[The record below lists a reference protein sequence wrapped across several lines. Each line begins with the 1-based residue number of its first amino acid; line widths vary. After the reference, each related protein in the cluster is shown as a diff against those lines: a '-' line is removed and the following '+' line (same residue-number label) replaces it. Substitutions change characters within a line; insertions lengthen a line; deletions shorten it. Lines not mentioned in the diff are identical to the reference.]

1 MNRIFKVIFNKTTQR
16 FVVVSELGKNKSQD
30 KSKNVSH
37 SSVSSILQT
46 FALSLIALNVHSALA
61 NGVAVGSNSSI
72 NTNCYYNNGNRY
84 CTPVTVAQPGTANAY
99 GDGSVAIGQNAQTG
113 NGQQSPGYAN
123 YGPTQ
128 VSKQYPYTY
137 LSNIAQPNNLVP
149 LATTPP
155 FTDMP
160 PNGYVNNGWHSV
172 AIGNAANSGNRWD
185 ITLGSEAQTPFHPG
199 NSNPASYTFQHWT
212 MNNLG
217 QDLKQET
224 TYVVDYGNRTAIG
237 HEAMANGT
245 RGIALGTKAQT
256 GFLGNSI
263 GVVNGGNGYNYIYG
277 VDSIAIGSYAFS
289 VGHLSSI
296 ALGTG
301 AFANKTASFGM
312 ALGAGTRVDPIG
324 GVALG
329 SFSTADRSA
338 LPVNNGNIKGMA
350 QVNAV
355 QVEHSKNIDP
365 TQGQVFGAGSQASLD
380 AIAKTAEYTRGA
392 VSVGGEGEAHTTEQM
407 NGVAPQWFGTPHG
420 SKVTFTRQITNVAA
434 GSEDSDAVNVAQLRG
449 VLDLLPTYVHVND
462 NSTNQPAGDST
473 TNYGAGNAKAGAKNS
488 YDVAIG
494 VNAITGNVTSNNQKN
509 SAISIGHDVKAL
521 GNKSIS
527 IGSNAIAAG
536 DLYTGPTYDRDGT
549 HDVSN
554 PTLNGQALAIGDTAH
569 ANVADSIAIGT
580 SATTGQSLPLQNK
593 NGQDVNGVQSI
604 AIGSHAKTTDNWG
617 IAMGPGTVATGQSST
632 AIGTKAFTSQDGA
645 LAIGAFAKAKNI
657 DSIAI
662 GTNTEVRTKDGIAL
676 GSGSFANRDKGL
688 SGYDISQVNDKGI
701 STDTSPTWKA
711 THAAVSIGDNTE
723 GTVVTRQITGVA
735 AGTQDTDAVNV
746 AQLKKV
752 QTQYKGDNDTVV
764 SRKPSDVLTLAGG
777 ATNGVAN
784 SIKTT
789 SNANGEVQFQVSD
802 TLNSMKKISFAN
814 NNGSIT
820 GLKDN
825 LPEGNVQDATHPL
838 PTSLD
843 THNAATVGDILHSG
857 WNIAQGTTTIGMVK
871 PYSTVSFTDGNGT
884 TASVTKE
891 DNGTVA
897 VKYNAK
903 VDGSTI
909 KVNSAGQLEAT
920 GTTNYLHV
928 NSGDSNQPKGNLNTN
943 LGSSNASAG
952 AQSAFDIAVGVNT
965 HTMPTTNGE
974 EGNSIAI
981 GHNVTT
987 ENKQSIAIGHFAHTK
1002 GNDTISLGSFLNEHQ
1017 GSQSA
1022 NSISIGS
1029 GNTSAGGG
1037 QITAYSPTERDGGDL
1052 SNAIAIGHDTLAS
1065 HKNSIAMGTGT
1076 ASYSDDSL
1084 AIGSQAN
1091 VYSNTA
1097 IGAIAIGHKAHV
1109 ESLTTTS
1116 DGRQY
1121 PRPGFGIS
1129 KSAIAIGDNV
1139 QVMGAPNG
1147 IVIGSEA
1154 SQAFTTKDAIAIG
1167 THALAGS
1174 NSSPGAKLDG
1184 PIALGSHAVADGQD
1198 LSSGYNPATKR
1209 TSTETSTVW
1218 KPNLGELSL
1227 GDNNHTRR
1235 IKHIAA
1241 GADDTDAVNVAQ
1253 LKQAIALNSS
1263 SWDIGQSSGKVGTVA
1278 NKHQVNFIGK
1288 DGTKVEVKKAT
1299 NGSGNFDVVI
1309 SSANNNDISQYKG
1322 DNNATITRTPNQVLS
1337 LTGGATEGVENSIK
1351 TIGNSDGSIRFEVA
1365 KTLNGM
1371 TKITFGEPQ
1380 KAGDNTASVSIGS
1393 DGINAGGKQI
1403 TNVKSGGDTETNGAN
1418 IGDVKK
1424 AIKPIQDKV
1433 AGNTENITQNKGDIA
1448 KNKASTEKNA
1458 GDINTNK
1465 GNITQNKEALD
1476 KIGTVKV
1483 AGNGGLEIN
1492 GNTELKK
1499 GDVTITLNSKT
1510 VAKNLV
1516 TTPEA
1521 KKELQDGLGDGTNT
1535 AGNKGLVNGDTL
1547 HTSITNVNNEV
1558 TDKGLNFAGDNYNAQ
1573 NEQTKVHKN
1582 LGQMLEFVGGAT
1594 GNLTDN
1600 NIGVNVK
1607 NGKIHIQLAKN
1618 LTGLDSV
1625 QAGNTT
1631 INNGGV
1637 TVNGDQ
1643 GQKPITINKNGI
1655 DAGDHKITN
1664 VGAPTNGSDAANK
1677 TYVDQ
1682 TIDSKEFGLS
1692 DNDGT
1697 TLSQKLGTTIAVKG
1711 AKDGDIITKVTTEP
1725 GNSKALTI
1733 DLSQKVKNAI
1743 AEGQKHTQLTNGDTT
1758 TATQI
1763 TADGENKGKWKV
1775 EVNKATISVNNDTGA
1790 ITQSNDANKFVD
1802 AQSLT
1807 TALNRMGFKAKV
1819 ENATTPND
1827 DGRMIHSGDEITF
1840 KAGDNMNVTRDGSTF
1855 TFATSKTPTFDKV
1868 TVGGKSDTNPADKP
1882 VVISDKGIDAGN
1894 KPIKNVGAPT
1904 ADGDAVNKGYLNN
1917 RTFGLTADD
1926 GKTVSH
1932 KLDGA
1937 IKVTGVHTT
1946 ENGQAGI
1953 GIETATQNGALT
1965 IGLTQA
1971 TKNAI
1976 AEGQKHTQLTASD
1989 TTTVNQVTDGEN
2001 KGKWQVNVN
2010 KTTISV
2016 KNDTGVITQSTEANK
2031 FVDAQS
2037 LTTALGH
2044 MGFKAKVENTT
2055 TPNDDGRMIHSGDEI
2070 TFKAGDNMNVTRD
2083 GSTFTFATSKTP
2095 TFDKVT
2101 VGGKADTNPS
2111 DKPVV
2116 ISDKGID
2123 AGNKPIKNV
2132 GAPTADGDAVNK
2144 GYLNDRTFG
2153 LTADDGKTVSHK
2165 LDGAIKVTGVHT
2177 TENGQ
2182 AGIGIETATQN
2193 GALTIG
2199 LTQATKNAIA
2209 EGQKHTQLTAS
2220 DTTTVNQVTDGE
2232 NKGKWQVNVNKTTI
2246 SVNNDTGA
2254 ITQSTEAN
2262 KFVDAQSL
2270 TTVLSHMG
2278 FKAKVE
2284 NATTANDK
2292 GQMIHSGGEIT
2303 FKAGDNMNVTRDGT
2317 TFTFATSKT
2326 PNFDKVTVGGKTDTN
2341 PADKPVVI
2349 SDKGINAGDKQITNV
2364 KSGGDTGTNGA
2375 NINDVNRIVNPV
2387 KTQAESNKQTISS
2400 LQDNTIQLGAD
2411 GNTSTNK
2418 QTLSKEGGLKFNI
2431 VGENGVTTTASGD
2444 QVKVSLDKSAV
2455 RDVAQQSVK
2464 VINGENT
2471 TVTVGTDGNV
2481 KTYAVNVVTNGQVA
2495 NDDKGIVTGGTV
2507 KKALDNQTIGYSAN
2521 KATDQNQPQ
2530 QTVKLSQGLNFTNGT
2545 NTTATVAK
2553 DGVVTYD
2560 IKSVL
2565 TDMKSIA
2572 GNGAKIT
2579 LGDNGITLS
2588 NDQAGGNVQLHGV
2601 ANGHDNTDAANVG
2614 QLTQVTGTPDQV
2626 IVKDNGNAQGHN
2638 YQVSLAP
2645 AIVKTIND
2653 TKAEAGKHSS
2663 VTAGND
2669 SVTVDNTTR
2678 NSSGGVDYKV
2688 SVALGNVDE
2697 SNTTKA
2703 VSGKSVTDA
2712 LSAQTL
2718 GYSANKKADAKAQ
2731 HTVKLSTGLNF
2742 KDGTN
2747 TTATV
2752 GENGDVTYDIKSA
2765 LTGINSVAGNGAKI
2779 TLGDKGITL
2788 SNGGADNAPIQIHG
2802 VAKGTEPHDAVNVE
2816 QLDNIIKSN
2825 ATILKD
2831 GEHTTVT
2838 GNGTADTPYKVNV
2851 VTGTLGNA
2859 TSTTVSSK
2867 PGKVIVDK
2875 TALQNALD
2883 KAKKALENVKAQ
2895 TPQDTQAIQNAQAKV
2910 TDAEHALQN
2919 ADHQIATVGNVAKAI
2934 NNAGF
2939 TLQGDGQN
2947 GSLVKPGTTVNL
2959 QGKETIVGGKTQRNI
2974 TVTNDNGTVTF
2985 DLAKDLTLGT
2995 TTNGKA
3001 TNDGS
3006 IDGLANHLPAVGD
3019 KSSAS
3024 ELPKDFDPAQAKQ
3037 SHQAATVGDVLN
3049 AGWYLQGNGNAVD
3062 FVKPYDTVNFVN
3074 GNGTQVTV
3082 KSDDDQKVNTINVDI
3097 NTDGKTLT
3105 TQPIYHD
3112 PNTGKDV
3119 KVVKGDG
3126 KDGTSPDKW
3135 YQPNA
3140 NGTPDKAK
3148 EVPAKDVKQV
3158 LTTNGTF
3165 GLSDNKGETVTAG
3178 LNQTVEVIGKDGVDA
3193 QVVTVPKQGDKPE
3206 HKALQVSL
3214 NGNVDVAD
3222 KGGKGSSITVHGAKE
3237 PNTPAGTTGP
3247 QAKIT
3252 VVNGTNG
3259 VNGVNGEDGRQ
3270 GKAGQNGMTRIE
3282 YQDGNGTKHE
3292 VATLGDGL
3300 IFKGDDNQPVVR
3312 KLNQTLTIKGDAT
3325 TADLNKFTTGN
3336 IGVIKDPAQ
3345 NAHGLVI
3352 KLAKNL
3358 HDIDSLQGSNN
3369 GSKITLGDSKNGITF
3384 SNGKTD
3390 ATGDH
3395 NVQLHGIAT
3404 GTAPTDAVNVKQLG
3418 ETIKAN
3424 ATVLKDGH
3432 STTVTGTGT
3441 QDNPYRVNVVTGDIN
3456 VNDKGAVTGE
3466 VSPEQAKTLKDNIE
3480 NAQKALDKIKQA
3492 NPTDKDAIAKA
3503 EKALADAEK
3512 AADGAGLNK
3521 VATVQSVADAI
3532 NKSGFT
3538 LQGDGANDSLVKPGS
3553 TVNLQGKTSTVNGK
3567 EQRNITVT
3575 NNNGTVTFTLNKDLV
3590 LGTVNKDGSVAN
3602 DGSLGGLANHLPEVN
3617 NQTSAHQLPKV
3628 TDSHQAAT
3636 VSDVLNAGWNLQGN
3650 GKAVDFVKPY
3660 DTVNFVNGTGTTVV
3674 TTTNGTTSTIQI
3686 NSLVHYVDD
3695 KGQPLVEHDGKYYPA
3710 GSVVGKDGKVY
3721 PKDTP
3726 LKDGVPTDKN
3736 TQPLQ
3741 PVAPA
3746 KATIASPNGSHDP
3759 VKLGNIAEGKD
3770 PHDAVN
3776 VKQLNETIKA
3786 NATVLKDGHSTTVT
3800 GTGTQDNP
3808 YRVNV
3813 VTGDVTVDQ
3822 ATGKAEVVP
3831 QAEAKDLADKL
3842 SSAVNDV
3849 KAKQAAL
3856 SDAEKALANATE
3868 QDKPAKVAAV
3878 NAAKDALAK
3887 SQNALDNAQQ
3897 AYHDKGLDKV
3907 ATVQGVAK
3915 AINQS
3920 GFSLSSDTGTTVVH
3934 PGDKVKLTGKE
3945 PAAEGKVAKDGN
3957 ITVTQTTDDK
3967 GNTTVHFDL
3976 NKHLDLSG
3984 QKDGKPTYGSVDG
3997 LSNHLV
4003 ANDGNPTAKPATS
4016 GALPEG
4022 FEPAKV
4028 AHQAATVSDVLNTG
4042 WNLQGNG
4049 KAVDFVKPYDT
4060 VNFVNGTGTT
4070 VVTTTNGKTSTI
4082 QINSLMHY
4090 VDAKGQ
4096 PLVEHDG
4103 KYYPAG
4109 SVVDSN
4115 GKVYN
4120 NGKPADAVKPSKIG
4134 LVSPDNKPIKLGNVA
4149 AGKDDHDAVN
4159 VGQLKEV
4166 EALAGKHSVVEN
4178 KDGSIEVTP
4187 TTKDGQTTYDIKV
4200 HFGKVSENNT
4210 DKAVTGADVQ
4220 KALDKKLNTN
4230 GDNVSDKSTFGKNVG
4245 IDNMSGANAD
4255 SSKLVQAKAVKQYV
4269 DNQLDNH
4276 NANIHKDI
4284 DNALSHQTITY
4295 KANGKVPAGV
4305 KPVKLSEGL
4314 DFTNGDN
4321 TTAEV
4326 APNGVVKVNVNQ
4338 KLDHMEKA
4346 TFDKGDGNGTT
4357 TVDRNGVNT
4366 QNNAGSTQVT
4376 GGKVVVK
4383 GKADAK
4389 GNVPTVTIQN
4399 GGISVDN
4406 VDGNN
4411 PKAVVNVGYL
4421 HDQLRGAAAGINNVN
4436 NRVNQLNDKVE
4447 HYNKDLRAGIAGATA
4462 IGFLQQPNQGGA
4474 SRVSAAI
4481 GGYKNQQAI
4490 AIGYARTSDN
4500 NKLTFK
4506 VGASVNTRSALNYG
4520 ASLGYQW

>member
-30 KSKNVSH
+30 KSKNASH

-350 QVNAV
+350 QVSAV

-407 NGVAPQWFGTPHG
+407 NGAAPQWFGTPHG
-420 SKVTFTRQITNVAA
+420 AKATFTRQITNVAA

-462 NSTNQPAGDST
+462 NSTNQPAGNST
-473 TNYGAGNAKAGAKNS
+473 TNYGVGNAKAGAKNS

-509 SAISIGHDVKAL
+509 SAISIGHDVQAL

-536 DLYTGPTYDRDGT
+536 DLYTGPTYDKDGT
-549 HDVSN
+549 HDVNN

-580 SATTGQSLPLQNK
+580 GATTGQSLPLQNK

-981 GHNVTT
+981 GHNATT

-1002 GNDTISLGSFLNEHQ
+1002 GNDTISLGLFLDQGE
-1017 GSQSA
+1017 GSQSN
-1022 NSISIGS
+1022 NSIAIGS
-1029 GNTSAGGG
+1029 GKTSAGGG
-1037 QITAYSPTERDGGDL
+1037 QITGDSPTDKEGGDL
-1052 SNAIAIGHDTLAS
+1052 SNAIAIGRDTVAS

-1076 ASYSDDSL
+1076 ASYANDSL

-1091 VYSNTA
+1091 VYSNSA

-1174 NSSPGAKLDG
+1174 NSPDSEKLNG
-1184 PIALGSHAVADGQD
+1184 PIALGSHAVATG
-1198 LSSGYNPATKR
+1198 LIGKSGYDPATK
-1209 TSTETSTVW
+1209 TSSTNTSAVW
-1218 KPNLGELSL
+1218 QPTLGELSL
-1227 GDNNHTRR
+1227 GSPAQAEVHGTRPELGPDGLQHDVPYTIPAHPEYTRR
-1235 IKHIAA
+1235 IKHLAA
-1241 GADDTDAVNVAQ
+1241 GVDDTDAVNVAQ
-1253 LKQAIALNSS
+1253 LKQVISLNNG
-1263 SWDIGQSSGKVGTVA
+1263 SWDIGQGESEAKVGTVTT
-1278 NKHQVNFIGK
+1278 KHQVNFIGK
-1288 DGTKVEVKKAT
+1288 DGTTVEVKQAT
-1299 NGSGNFDVVI
+1299 NGKGNFDVVI
-1309 SSANNNDISQYKG
+1309 SSAKNTIKLGNGENTTVDGQGTEKDPYRINVVAPQSQYKG
-1322 DNNATITRTPNQVLS
+1322 DNNETITRTPNQVLS

-1380 KAGDNTASVSIGS
+1380 KPGDNTASVSIGS

-1558 TDKGLNFAGDNYNAQ
+1558 TAKGLNFAGDNYNAQ

-1600 NIGVNVK
+1600 NIGVNVEG
-1607 NGKIHIQLAKN
+1607 GKIHIQLAKN

-1790 ITQSNDANKFVD
+1790 ITQSNDTNKFVD

-1819 ENATTPND
+1819 KNTTTPND
-1827 DGRMIHSGDEITF
+1827 EGQMIHSGGEITF

-1855 TFATSKTPTFDKV
+1855 TFATSKTPNFDKV
-1868 TVGGKSDTNPADKP
+1868 TVGGKTDKNPA
-1882 VVISDKGIDAGN
+1882 
-1894 KPIKNVGAPT
+1894 
-1904 ADGDAVNKGYLNN
+1904 
-1917 RTFGLTADD
+1917 
-1926 GKTVSH
+1926 
-1932 KLDGA
+1932 
-1937 IKVTGVHTT
+1937 
-1946 ENGQAGI
+1946 
-1953 GIETATQNGALT
+1953 
-1965 IGLTQA
+1965 
-1971 TKNAI
+1971 
-1976 AEGQKHTQLTASD
+1976 
-1989 TTTVNQVTDGEN
+1989 
-2001 KGKWQVNVN
+2001 
-2010 KTTISV
+2010 
-2016 KNDTGVITQSTEANK
+2016 
-2031 FVDAQS
+2031 
-2037 LTTALGH
+2037 
-2044 MGFKAKVENTT
+2044 
-2055 TPNDDGRMIHSGDEI
+2055 
-2070 TFKAGDNMNVTRD
+2070 
-2083 GSTFTFATSKTP
+2083 
-2095 TFDKVT
+2095 
-2101 VGGKADTNPS
+2101 

-2246 SVNNDTGA
+2246 SVNNDTGV
-2254 ITQSTEAN
+2254 ITQSTDAN

-2270 TTVLSHMG
+2270 TTTLSSMG

-2284 NATTANDK
+2284 NATKTNDD

-2303 FKAGDNMNVTRDGT
+2303 FKAGDNMNVTRNGT

-2326 PNFDKVTVGGKTDTN
+2326 PNFDKVTVGGKTDKN

-2349 SDKGINAGDKQITNV
+2349 SDKGIDAGDKQITNV

-2375 NINDVNRIVNPV
+2375 NINDVNRIVNPI

-2400 LQDNTIQLGAD
+2400 LQNNTIQLGAD

-2444 QVKVSLDKSAV
+2444 QVKVSLDKSVV

-2495 NDDKGIVTGGTV
+2495 NDNKGIVTGGTV

-2521 KATDQNQPQ
+2521 KAADQNQPQ

-2565 TDMKSIA
+2565 TGMKSIA

-2588 NDQAGGNVQLHGV
+2588 NDQAGDNVQLHGV
-2601 ANGHDNTDAANVG
+2601 ANGHDKTDAANVG
-2614 QLTQVTGTPDQV
+2614 QLTKVTGTPDQV

-3259 VNGVNGEDGRQ
+3259 VNGVNGEDGCQ

-3466 VSPEQAKTLKDNIE
+3466 VSPEQAKMLKDNIE

-3492 NPTDKDAIAKA
+3492 NPADKDAIAKA

-3521 VATVQSVADAI
+3521 VATVQNVADAI

-3636 VSDVLNAGWNLQGN
+3636 VGDVLNAGWNLQGN

-3842 SSAVNDV
+3842 SNAVNDV

-3887 SQNALDNAQQ
+3887 AQNALDNAQQ

-3920 GFSLSSDTGTTVVH
+3920 GFGLSSDTGTTVVH

-3967 GNTTVHFDL
+3967 GNTIVHFDL

-4028 AHQAATVSDVLNTG
+4028 AHQAATVSDVLNAG

-4060 VNFVNGTGTT
+4060 VNFINGTGTT